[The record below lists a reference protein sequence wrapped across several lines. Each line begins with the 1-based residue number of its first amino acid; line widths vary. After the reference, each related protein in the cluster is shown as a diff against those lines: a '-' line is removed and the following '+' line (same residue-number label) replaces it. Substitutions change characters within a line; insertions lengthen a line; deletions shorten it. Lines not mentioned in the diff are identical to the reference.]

1 MKVNSRTKQFSKNS
15 LLRGVDKD
23 GNEWL
28 DQDLYID
35 LYADK
40 LASDLFEEQMITVR
54 EAYSLEKAFKRFL
67 HDQLNDKLKR

>member
-1 MKVNSRTKQFSKNS
+1 MKVKNRTKQFSHNT

-35 LYADK
+35 LLADK
-40 LASDLFEEQMITVR
+40 LATNLFEEQMITVR
-54 EAYSLEKAFKRFL
+54 EAYSLEKSFKRFL
-67 HDQLNDKLKR
+67 HDQLNNKLI